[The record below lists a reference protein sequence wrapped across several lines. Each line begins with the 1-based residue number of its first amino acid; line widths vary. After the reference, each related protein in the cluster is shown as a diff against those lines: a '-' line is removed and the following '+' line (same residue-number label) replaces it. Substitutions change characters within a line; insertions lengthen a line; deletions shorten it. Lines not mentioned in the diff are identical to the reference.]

1 MLTAIQLVYVVDDT
15 VSYLLWQQRYQE
27 YAVPSRRR
35 VPLDDP
41 YERYVSVQSERICSN
56 MLPVQIR

>member
-15 VSYLLWQQRYQE
+15 VYYLLWQQRYQE